1 MFELLDNEANLTR
14 NQKLL
19 VMAGTFA
26 IVLEF
31 LDYFLIGFILT
42 FVAKPWGLSFGQSS
56 IILLSSGVGA
66 MIGAAWFGRMA
77 DRIGRRKVFMATIIV
92 FTAGMAALIFTP
104 DSPAVGWIWL
114 TVFRFVIGFGGGGL
128 YCVDVPLIQEFMPTR
143 KRGRITG
150 LITCA
155 VPIGFLLGS
164 AMVAFLAPSIGW
176 RGLIAVC
183 VALSICVVFLR
194 RWVPESPHWLVQQGR
209 ADEARQSIAWALE
222 VDAATLP
229 PAKPTPAQPP
239 TKLSEL
245 LKYPR
250 ELAMSS
256 FSNLG
261 MQTGYYGLTLWAPT
275 ILVLVLA
282 IEPSEA
288 AFYMIFL
295 TFAALAGRVGF
306 SLLSEVIGR
315 RLTGILAT
323 GGAAAMLLI
332 AAFTVG
338 SLQGAVIVFLALMT
352 LAFFFGEGGFAL
364 VGPYSAEVWP
374 THLRSSGMGASY
386 GFGGLGKI
394 IGPLGLALI
403 VGGSATPASGNVSFQ
418 NAFIYFAVWY
428 GIACLAYI
436 LWGIET
442 RGRTLDQIDA
452 KVDTSR
458 GPAFIAGN

>member
-1 MFELLDNEANLTR
+1 MFELIDQKERLTS
-14 NQKLL
+14 NQKML
-19 VMAGTFA
+19 VMAGAFA

-77 DRIGRRKVFMATIIV
+77 DRVGRRKIFMATIVI
-92 FTAGMAALIFTP
+92 FTAGMLALIFTP
-104 DSPAVGWIWL
+104 DTPETGWIWL

-155 VPIGFLLGS
+155 VPLGFLLGS
-164 AMVAFLAPSIGW
+164 TMVAFLAPSIGW

-183 VALSICVVFLR
+183 VALSLGVVFLR
-194 RWVPESPHWLVQQGR
+194 RWVPESPHWLMQQGR
-209 ADEARQSIAWALE
+209 AEEARKSVAWALE
-222 VDAATLP
+222 VDANTLP
-229 PAKPTPAQPP
+229 AAKALPAQPVS
-239 TKLSEL
+239 KFSDL
-245 LKYPR
+245 LKFPR

-256 FSNLG
+256 ISNLG
-261 MQTGYYGLTLWAPT
+261 MQTGYYGLTLWAPM
-275 ILVLVLA
+275 ILVLVLGIA
-282 IEPSEA
+282 PTQA

-306 SLLSEVIGR
+306 SFLSEIIGR
-315 RLTGILAT
+315 RWTGIVAT
-323 GGAAAMLLI
+323 GGAATILLV

-338 SLQGAVIVFLALMT
+338 SLQGAVVIFLALMI
-352 LAFFFGEGGFAL
+352 LAFFFGEGGFAI

-374 THLRSSGMGASY
+374 THLRSTGMGASY

-394 IGPLGLALI
+394 IGPMGLALI
-403 VGGSATPASGNVSFQ
+403 VGASASATPASGEISFQ
-418 NAFIYFAVWY
+418 NAFIYFAAWY
-428 GIACLAYI
+428 GIACLSYI

-442 RGRTLDQIDA
+442 RGKTLDQIDA
-452 KVDTSR
+452 QVEVAAK
-458 GPAFIAGN
+458 N